1 MTLMEAKLDSWKRQ
15 LRRQKKKLSLQQ
27 LDALSTSS
35 LTLADVTKVV
45 DNVKM
50 WGRFDR
56 AVKKA
61 RAGEDV
67 EDLKFAMG
75 ACAIAFLYKN
85 WQRQG
90 VVMNMLEY
98 QEGLIIN
105 KCLIVSVNEHKT
117 GSLGPAKVTIDNQ
130 LMHRIN
136 AYQRHIRPHMSPSGE
151 DIPQLFILPGGKPI
165 KRFATIVDYLPNN

>member
-1 MTLMEAKLDSWKRQ
+1 MEKLHALGVGPEGQLAKLEGVSVALKYLGIRYCDRTNEGFLDFQTSMTLMEAKLDSWKRQ
-15 LRRQKKKLSLQQ
+15 LRRQKKKLSLQR

-56 AVKKA
+56 AVTKA

-75 ACAIAFLYKN
+75 ACSIALLYKN

-90 VVMNMLEY
+90 VVMNA
-98 QEGLIIN
+98 
-105 KCLIVSVNEHKT
+105 S
-117 GSLGPAKVTIDNQ
+117 
-130 LMHRIN
+130 
-136 AYQRHIRPHMSPSGE
+136 QR
-151 DIPQLFILPGGKPI
+151 
-165 KRFATIVDYLPNN
+165 V